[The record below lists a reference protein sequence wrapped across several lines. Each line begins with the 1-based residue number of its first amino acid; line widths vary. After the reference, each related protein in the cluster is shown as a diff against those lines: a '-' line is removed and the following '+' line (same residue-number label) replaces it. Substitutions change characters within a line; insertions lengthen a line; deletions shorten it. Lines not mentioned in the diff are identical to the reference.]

1 MKRIVAWSINIVWAD
16 ETEEVITDVPSWVAK
31 EVDNWLTDLEEEVN
45 ADEQLKKEKS
55 DEI

>member
-1 MKRIVAWSINIVWAD
+1 MKRIVAWSINIVWSD
-16 ETEEVITDVPSWVAK
+16 ETEEVITDVPTYVAK

-45 ADEQLKKEKS
+45 ADEQLMKEKS